1 MKKRVL
7 IGMSGGVDSSVAA
20 FLLKE
25 QGYEVV
31 GATFVLWAEETSES
45 KCCSV
50 DDVND
55 ARYVCAQIGIEHHVF
70 NFKDLFRKH
79 VVDTFAEEYA
89 QGRTPNPCILC
100 NRYIK
105 FEAFSRKAKE
115 LGFDYISTGHYA
127 KAGYNEETDRW
138 ELKKSDFI
146 DKDQSYVL
154 YHMSQHEL
162 STFLLPLAPYTK
174 EEIRKIAEDN
184 GLVVARKPDS
194 QDICFVPDGN
204 YSQFLKDYT
213 GKDPMGGNFVDT
225 KGKTLGRHKGI
236 NCYTIGQRKGLGI
249 ALGTPMF
256 VKEIDGET
264 GDVVLVTDEK
274 ELYTTVVEATDLNW
288 IGMGDIKEPIRLQA
302 KLRYSHRPCDATV
315 EKVGEDR
322 IKVTFDVPQR
332 AATKG
337 QAMVV
342 YNQDVIVV
350 GGTITA

>member
-7 IGMSGGVDSSVAA
+7 VGMSGGVDSSVAA

-25 QGYEVV
+25 AGYEVV
-31 GATFVLWAEETSES
+31 GATFVLWSEETTES

-55 ARYVCAQIGIEHHVF
+55 ARYVCSQIGIEHHVF
-70 NFKDLFRKH
+70 NFKDLFRSK

-105 FEAFSRKAKE
+105 FEAFARKAKE
-115 LGFDYISTGHYA
+115 LDFDYIATGHYA
-127 KAGYNEETDRW
+127 KTGYNESTNRW

-154 YHMSQHEL
+154 YHMSQDQL
-162 STFLLPLAPYTK
+162 GTFLLPLAQYTK
-174 EEIRKIAEDN
+174 TEIRQIAEDN

-204 YSQFLKDYT
+204 YSKFLKEYT
-213 GKDPMGGNFVDT
+213 GKDPMGGNFISTSGEVF
-225 KGKTLGRHKGI
+225 GKHKGI
-236 NCYTIGQRKGLGI
+236 NCYTIGQRRGLGI

-256 VKEIDGET
+256 VKEIDGKT
-264 GDVVLVTDEK
+264 GDVVLVEDEK
-274 ELYTTVVEATDLNW
+274 ELYTTEVFAYDLNW
-288 IGMGDIKEPIRLQA
+288 VAVGDITEPVHLQA
-302 KLRYSHRPCDATV
+302 KLRYSHRPCDALI
-315 EKVGEDR
+315 EKIGNDR
-322 IKVTFDVPQR
+322 IKVTFDAPQR

-342 YNQDVIVV
+342 YNEDAIVV
-350 GGTITA
+350 GGTIE